1 MRKKTAIV
9 LAICI
14 LAMFAWIFLAVAL
27 TGGREIS
34 EMNTRD
40 HWVMVGLILAELMTI
55 FIALRLGKAEQLPD
69 GAEQPKPTRANR
81 MRFAWNLF
89 TYAAALGIPV
99 LLALPGIR
107 LWERSSVEL
116 LSLVKGIENIC
127 RALIIAAIA
136 VNVWGLQRFR
146 RRYQQMDAKQM
157 QEFILSHREQ
167 ASQTAA
173 EKLRLLCNIRR
184 GTNAYA
190 LVLLLLGLVMGLC
203 FGCTGS
209 NVSYVASA
217 LLILVSAQQLPIRAF
232 KAELMDWQ
240 NLLPEQEYP
249 RLYEVANQAA
259 RETSWTGAV
268 KLQVRPDNAASIS
281 LLNQTAV
288 VSLGAPVL
296 RLLTREELH
305 ALLLHEFSHVSPDN
319 KAEIQATNYRD
330 FLRRGRS
337 SGTFSLLSRAFYAW
351 SDEAYEVNFELYQ
364 YAAAI
369 STEQAADS
377 AMAKLP
383 EAAASSLLKLKYFD
397 LYLWEAEAKD
407 GKPAYESVQEDV
419 IREQLADFQKEL
431 PARKADWNDL
441 TKREIE
447 ARNATHPTIWSRIQ
461 ALGLKEL
468 PEAAFPAKG
477 DYGAECEKAIVYMD
491 EQLTSFTRL
500 NFEENHR
507 TRYLEPKK
515 DVESW
520 EASGCPVVAE
530 GYADVVNALHLLG
543 RNSDGIALCNRA
555 IEQLQPIAAAYA
567 YFIRGAWRLRRYD
580 ADGLQDLYTAI
591 ELNNNFIDS
600 ALDVIGT
607 FCTLTGMQQELETYR
622 EKALELAQRQRDE
635 FSETGRLTR
644 KDNLSTEHLP
654 EGMLEDILS
663 HIQAVSQDSIDRIYL
678 VHKTIS
684 DTFFTSAFVICF
696 LPQTG
701 EDVQRDVLHQ
711 IFCYLDTCSDWQFS
725 LFEYREIPRGLVE
738 RVPDSCVYQ
747 RENEASNRRG

>member
-1 MRKKTAIV
+1 MMKKKPIIAVVVCLI
-9 LAICI
+9 
-14 LAMFAWIFLAVAL
+14 AMFAWIFLAVVL

-34 EMNTRD
+34 EMTTRD

-55 FIALRLGKAEQLPD
+55 FIALKLGKMAQLSD
-69 GAEQPKPTRANR
+69 GVEQPKPTRANR
-81 MRFAWNLF
+81 MRFAWNLV
-89 TYAAALGIPV
+89 TYAAALGLPV
-99 LLALPGIR
+99 LLALPGIHLR
-107 LWERSSVEL
+107 ERGGAEM
-116 LSLVKGIENIC
+116 LSLFKGIGDIC
-127 RALIIAAIA
+127 WALAVAAIA
-136 VNVWGLQRFR
+136 VNVWGLLRFR
-146 RRYQQMDAKQM
+146 RRYQQMNAKQM
-157 QEFILSHREQ
+157 SEFLLSHREQ
-167 ASQTAA
+167 ASRTAA
-173 EKLRLLCNIRR
+173 EKLRLLCSIRR

-190 LVLLLLGLVMGLC
+190 LVLLLLGIVLGVC
-203 FGCTGS
+203 FGCTVRK
-209 NVSYVASA
+209 VSYAVSA
-217 LLILVSAQQLPIRAF
+217 LLILVSAQQLPIRAA
-232 KAELMDWQ
+232 KAELEDLQ
-240 NLLPEQEYP
+240 NILPEQEYP
-249 RLYEVANQAA
+249 RLYGVAKQAA
-259 RETSWTGAV
+259 QETGWTGAV
-268 KLQVRPDNAASIS
+268 ELQVRPDNTAFIS
-281 LLNQTAV
+281 LLNKTAV

-296 RLLTREELH
+296 RLLTQQELH
-305 ALLLHEFSHVSPDN
+305 ALLLHEFSHVSQDN
-319 KAEIQATNYRD
+319 RTEIQATNYWD

-337 SGTFSLLSRAFYAW
+337 SDTFSLLSGAFYAW
-351 SDEAYEVNFELYQ
+351 PDEAYEMNFELYQ
-364 YAAAI
+364 YAASI
-369 STEQAADS
+369 STEQAADK
-377 AMAKLP
+377 AMARMP

-407 GKPAYESVQEDV
+407 EKPAYESVQEDG

-461 ALGLKEL
+461 ALGLNEL
-468 PEAAFPAKG
+468 PEAAFPAQG

-491 EQLTSFTRL
+491 EQLTSFSRL
-500 NFEENHR
+500 NFEEDYR
-507 TRYLEPKK
+507 IQYLEPKK
-515 DVESW
+515 DVEAW
-520 EASGCPVVAE
+520 EAAGCPVVAE
-530 GYADVVNALHLLG
+530 EYADVVKMLHQLG
-543 RNSDGIALCNRA
+543 RTSDAIALCNRA
-555 IEQLQPIAAAYA
+555 IGELQPIAAAYA

-644 KDNLSTEHLP
+644 KDKLSTEHLP

-684 DTFFTSAFVICF
+684 DTFFTSAFVIQF
-696 LPQTG
+696 RPETG
-701 EDVQRDVLHQ
+701 EEVQRDVLHQ

-725 LFEYREIPRGLVE
+725 LFEYREIPKGLVE

-747 RENEASNRRG
+747 RT

>member
-1 MRKKTAIV
+1 MKKKPTIV
-9 LAICI
+9 LVVCLI
-14 LAMFAWIFLAVAL
+14 AMFAWIFLAVAL

-55 FIALRLGKAEQLPD
+55 FIALKLGMMEQPSD
-69 GAEQPKPTRANR
+69 GVEQPKPTRANR
-81 MRFAWNLF
+81 IRFAWNLF
-89 TYAAALGIPV
+89 TYIVALGLPV

-107 LWERSSVEL
+107 LREHSSVEL
-116 LSLVKGIENIC
+116 LSFFKGIGDIC
-127 RALIIAAIA
+127 WALVITAIA

-146 RRYQQMDAKQM
+146 KRYQQMDAKQM
-157 QEFILSHREQ
+157 SEFLLSYREQ
-167 ASQTAA
+167 ASRTAA

-190 LVLLLLGLVMGLC
+190 LVLLLLGIGLGVC

-209 NVSYVASA
+209 KVSYAISV
-217 LLILVSAQQLPIRAF
+217 LLILVSSQQLPIRAA
-232 KAELMDWQ
+232 KAELADLQ
-240 NLLPEQEYP
+240 NILPEQEYP
-249 RLYEVANQAA
+249 RLYGVAKQAA
-259 RETSWTGAV
+259 QETGWTGAV
-268 KLQVRPDNAASIS
+268 VLQVRPDNTAFIS

-296 RLLTREELH
+296 RLLTQQELH

-319 KAEIQATNYRD
+319 KAEIQATDYWD

-337 SGTFSLLSRAFYAW
+337 SATFSLLSGAFYTW
-351 SDEAYEVNFELYQ
+351 SDEVYEMNFKLYQ
-364 YAAAI
+364 YAASI

-419 IREQLADFQKEL
+419 IREQLADFQKAL

-461 ALGLKEL
+461 ALGLNEL
-468 PEAAFPAKG
+468 PEAAFPAQG
-477 DYGAECEKAIVYMD
+477 EYGAECEKAIVYMD
-491 EQLTSFTRL
+491 EQLTAFIRL
-500 NFEENHR
+500 DFEENHR
-507 TRYLEPKK
+507 TQYLEPKK
-515 DVESW
+515 DVENW
-520 EASGCPVVAE
+520 EAAGCPVVAE
-530 GYADVVNALHLLG
+530 EYADVVNALHLLG

-555 IEQLQPIAAAYA
+555 IDQLQPIAAAYA

-591 ELNNNFIDS
+591 ELNNNSIDS

-607 FCTLTGMQQELETYR
+607 FCTLTGMQQELDTYR

-654 EGMLEDILS
+654 GGMLEDILS

-684 DTFFTSAFVICF
+684 DTFFTSAFVIRF
-696 LPQTG
+696 LPQTSQ
-701 EDVQRDVLHQ
+701 EVRQEVLHQ
-711 IFCYLDTCSDWQFS
+711 IFCYLDTCADWQFS
-725 LFEYREIPRGLVE
+725 LFEYREIPKGLVE

-747 RENEASNRRG
+747 RT

>member
-1 MRKKTAIV
+1 MKKKPIIILIV
-9 LAICI
+9 CLI
-14 LAMFAWIFLAVAL
+14 AMFAWIFLAVAL

-55 FIALRLGKAEQLPD
+55 FLALKLGKMAQLSD
-69 GAEQPKPTRANR
+69 GVEQPKPTRANR
-81 MRFAWNLF
+81 MRFAWNLV

-99 LLALPGIR
+99 LLALPGIHLR
-107 LWERSSVEL
+107 ERGGAEM
-116 LSLVKGIENIC
+116 LSLFKGIGDIC
-127 RALIIAAIA
+127 WALAVAAIA

-146 RRYQQMDAKQM
+146 RRYQQMNAKQM
-157 QEFILSHREQ
+157 SEFLLSHREQ
-167 ASQTAA
+167 ASRTAA
-173 EKLRLLCNIRR
+173 EKLRLLCSIRR

-190 LVLLLLGLVMGLC
+190 LVLLLLGIVLGVC
-203 FGCTGS
+203 FGCTVS
-209 NVSYVASA
+209 KVSYAVSA
-217 LLILVSAQQLPIRAF
+217 LLILVSSQQLPIRAA
-232 KAELMDWQ
+232 KAELEDLQ
-240 NLLPEQEYP
+240 NILPEQEYP
-249 RLYEVANQAA
+249 RLYGVAKQAA
-259 RETSWTGAV
+259 QETGWTGAV
-268 KLQVRPDNAASIS
+268 ELQVRPDNTAFIS
-281 LLNQTAV
+281 LLKQTAV

-296 RLLTREELH
+296 RLLTQQELH
-305 ALLLHEFSHVSPDN
+305 ALLLHEFSHVSTDN
-319 KAEIQATNYRD
+319 KAEIQATNYWD

-337 SGTFSLLSRAFYAW
+337 SDTFSLLSGAFYAW
-351 SDEAYEVNFELYQ
+351 SDEAYEMNFELYQ
-364 YAAAI
+364 YAASI
-369 STEQAADS
+369 STEQAADK
-377 AMAKLP
+377 AMARMP

-461 ALGLKEL
+461 ALGLNEL
-468 PEAAFPAKG
+468 PEAAFPAQG

-491 EQLTSFTRL
+491 EQLAAFGRMC
-500 NFEENHR
+500 FEEDHR
-507 TRYLEPKK
+507 TQYLEPKK
-515 DVESW
+515 DVEAW
-520 EASGCPVVAE
+520 EAAGCPVVAE
-530 GYADVVNALHLLG
+530 EYADVVNALHLLG

-591 ELNNNFIDS
+591 ELNNNSIES

-607 FCTLTGMQQELETYR
+607 FCTLTGMQQELENYR

-644 KDNLSTEHLP
+644 KDKLSTEHLP

-684 DTFFTSAFVICF
+684 DTFFTSAFVIRF
-696 LPQTG
+696 LPQTSQ
-701 EDVQRDVLHQ
+701 EVRQEVLHQ
-711 IFCYLDTCSDWQFS
+711 IFCYLDTCADWQFS
-725 LFEYREIPRGLVE
+725 LFEYQEIPKGLVE

-747 RENEASNRRG
+747 RT

>member
-1 MRKKTAIV
+1 MKKKPI
-9 LAICI
+9 II
-14 LAMFAWIFLAVAL
+14 LVVCLIAMFAWIFLAVAL

-34 EMNTRD
+34 EMNPRD

-55 FIALRLGKAEQLPD
+55 FIALKLGKMAQLSD
-69 GAEQPKPTRANR
+69 GVEQPKPTRANR
-81 MRFAWNLF
+81 MRFAWNLV

-99 LLALPGIR
+99 LLALPGIQLR
-107 LWERSSVEL
+107 ERGGAEM
-116 LSLVKGIENIC
+116 LSLFKGIGDIC
-127 RALIIAAIA
+127 WALAVAAIA
-136 VNVWGLQRFR
+136 VNVWWLQRFR
-146 RRYQQMDAKQM
+146 RRYQQMNAKQM
-157 QEFILSHREQ
+157 SEFLLSHREQ
-167 ASQTAA
+167 ASRTAA
-173 EKLRLLCNIRR
+173 EKLRLLCSIRR

-190 LVLLLLGLVMGLC
+190 LVLLLLGIVLGVC
-203 FGCTGS
+203 FGCTVS
-209 NVSYVASA
+209 KVSYAVSA
-217 LLILVSAQQLPIRAF
+217 LLILVSAQQLPIRAT
-232 KAELMDWQ
+232 KAELEDLQ
-240 NLLPEQEYP
+240 NILPEQEYP
-249 RLYEVANQAA
+249 RLYGAAKQAA
-259 RETSWTGAV
+259 QETGWTGAV
-268 KLQVRPDNAASIS
+268 ALQVRPDNTAFIS

-296 RLLTREELH
+296 RLMTQEELH
-305 ALLLHEFSHVSPDN
+305 ALLLHEFSHVSTDN
-319 KAEIQATNYRD
+319 KAEIQATNYWD

-337 SGTFSLLSRAFYAW
+337 SDTSSLLSGAFYTW
-351 SDEAYEVNFELYQ
+351 SDEAYEMNFELYQ
-364 YAAAI
+364 YAASI
-369 STEQAADS
+369 STEQAADK

-383 EAAASSLLKLKYFD
+383 EAAAASLLKLKYFD

-461 ALGLKEL
+461 ALGLNEL
-468 PEAAFPAKG
+468 PEAAFPAQG

-491 EQLTSFTRL
+491 EQLAAFGRMC
-500 NFEENHR
+500 FEEEHR
-507 TRYLEPKK
+507 IQYLEPKK
-515 DVESW
+515 DVEAW
-520 EASGCPVVAE
+520 EAAGCPVVAE
-530 GYADVVNALHLLG
+530 EYADVVKMLHQLG
-543 RNSDGIALCNRA
+543 RTSDAIALCNRA
-555 IEQLQPIAAAYA
+555 IGELQPIAAAYA
-567 YFIRGAWRLRRYD
+567 YFIRGAWRLHRYD
-580 ADGLQDLYTAI
+580 AGGLQDLYTAI

-663 HIQAVSQDSIDRIYL
+663 HIQAVSQDSIDRVYL

-684 DTFFTSAFVICF
+684 DTFFTSAFVIRF
-696 LPQTG
+696 LPQTSQ
-701 EDVQRDVLHQ
+701 EVRQEVLHQ
-711 IFCYLDTCSDWQFS
+711 IFCYLDTCADWQFS
-725 LFEYREIPRGLVE
+725 LFEYQEIPKGLVE

-747 RENEASNRRG
+747 RT

>member
-1 MRKKTAIV
+1 MKKKPIIALVVCLI
-9 LAICI
+9 
-14 LAMFAWIFLAVAL
+14 AMFAWIFLAVAL

-34 EMNTRD
+34 EMTTRD

-55 FIALRLGKAEQLPD
+55 FIALKLGKMAQLSD
-69 GAEQPKPTRANR
+69 GVEQPKPTRANR
-81 MRFAWNLF
+81 MRFAWNLV

-99 LLALPGIR
+99 LLALPGIHLR
-107 LWERSSVEL
+107 ERGGAEM
-116 LSLVKGIENIC
+116 LSLFKGIGDIC
-127 RALIIAAIA
+127 WALAVAAIA
-136 VNVWGLQRFR
+136 VNVWGLQRLR
-146 RRYQQMDAKQM
+146 RHYQQMNAKQM
-157 QEFILSHREQ
+157 SEFLLSHREQ
-167 ASQTAA
+167 ASRTAA
-173 EKLRLLCNIRR
+173 EKLRLLCSIRR

-190 LVLLLLGLVMGLC
+190 LVLLLLGIVLGVC
-203 FGCTGS
+203 FGCTIRK
-209 NVSYVASA
+209 VSYAVSA
-217 LLILVSAQQLPIRAF
+217 LLILVSAQQLPIRAA
-232 KAELMDWQ
+232 KAELEDLQ
-240 NLLPEQEYP
+240 NILPEQEYP
-249 RLYEVANQAA
+249 RLYGVAKQAA
-259 RETSWTGAV
+259 QETGWTGKV
-268 KLQVRPDNAASIS
+268 ELQVRPDNTAFIS
-281 LLNQTAV
+281 LLKQTAV

-296 RLLTREELH
+296 RLLTQQELH
-305 ALLLHEFSHVSPDN
+305 ALLLHEFSHVSTDN
-319 KAEIQATNYRD
+319 KAEIQATSYWD

-337 SGTFSLLSRAFYAW
+337 SDTFSLLSGAFYAW
-351 SDEAYEVNFELYQ
+351 SDEAYEMNFELYQ
-364 YAAAI
+364 YAASI
-369 STEQAADS
+369 STEQAADR

-407 GKPAYESVQEDV
+407 EKPAYESVQEDV

-468 PEAAFPAKG
+468 PEAAFSAQG

-491 EQLTSFTRL
+491 EQLTEFTRL
-500 NFEENHR
+500 NFEEEHR
-507 TRYLEPKK
+507 AQYLEPKK
-515 DVESW
+515 DVENW
-520 EASGCPVVAE
+520 EAAGCPVVAE
-530 GYADVVNALHLLG
+530 EYADVVNALHLLG

-555 IEQLQPIAAAYA
+555 IDQLQPIAAAYA

-684 DTFFTSAFVICF
+684 DTFFTSAFVIRF
-696 LPQTG
+696 LPQTSQ
-701 EDVQRDVLHQ
+701 EVRQEVLHQ
-711 IFCYLDTCSDWQFS
+711 IFCYLDTCADWQFS
-725 LFEYREIPRGLVE
+725 LFEYQEIPKGLVE

-747 RENEASNRRG
+747 RT

>member
-1 MRKKTAIV
+1 MRKKTAVV
-9 LAICI
+9 LAICS

-40 HWVMVGLILAELMTI
+40 HWVMVGLILAELATV
-55 FIALRLGKAEQLPD
+55 FIALKLGKAEQLPD
-69 GAEQPKPTRANR
+69 VAEQPKPTRANR
-81 MRFAWNLF
+81 MRFAWNLV

-99 LLALPGIR
+99 LLALPGIWLR
-107 LWERSSVEL
+107 ERGGAEM
-116 LSLVKGIENIC
+116 LSLFKGIGDIC
-127 RALIIAAIA
+127 WALAVAAIA

-146 RRYQQMDAKQM
+146 RRYQQMNAKQM
-157 QEFILSHREQ
+157 SEFLLSHREQ
-167 ASQTAA
+167 ASRTAA
-173 EKLRLLCNIRR
+173 EKLRLLCSIRR

-190 LVLLLLGLVMGLC
+190 LVLLLLGIVLGVC
-203 FGCTGS
+203 FGCTVRK
-209 NVSYVASA
+209 VSYAVSA
-217 LLILVSAQQLPIRAF
+217 LLILVSAQQLPIRAT

-240 NLLPEQEYP
+240 NLLSEQEYP
-249 RLYEVANQAA
+249 RLYQVANQAA
-259 RETSWTGAV
+259 RETGWTGAV
-268 KLQVRPDNAASIS
+268 ALQVRPDNAASIS

-296 RLLTREELH
+296 RLLTREELY
-305 ALLLHEFSHVSPDN
+305 ALLLHEFSHVSADN
-319 KAEIQATNYRD
+319 KVEIQATNYLD

-337 SGTFSLLSRAFYAW
+337 SDTFSLLSGAFYAW
-351 SDEAYEVNFELYQ
+351 SDEAYEMNFELYQ
-364 YAAAI
+364 YAASI
-369 STEQAADS
+369 STEQAADR

-419 IREQLADFQKEL
+419 IREQLADFQKVL

-468 PEAAFPAKG
+468 PEAAFPAQG

-491 EQLTSFTRL
+491 EQLTEFTRL
-500 NFEENHR
+500 HFEEEHR
-507 TRYLEPKK
+507 IQYLEPKK
-515 DVESW
+515 DVEAW
-520 EASGCPVVAE
+520 EAAGCPVVAE
-530 GYADVVNALHLLG
+530 EYADVVKMLHQLG
-543 RNSDGIALCNRA
+543 RTSDAIALCNCA
-555 IEQLQPIAAAYA
+555 IGELQPIAAAYA

-644 KDNLSTEHLP
+644 KDTLSTEHLP

-684 DTFFTSAFVICF
+684 DTFFTSAFVIQF
-696 LPQTG
+696 RPETG

-725 LFEYREIPRGLVE
+725 LFEYQEIPRGLVE

-747 RENEASNRRG
+747 WENEASNRRG

>member
-1 MRKKTAIV
+1 MMKKKPIITLIV
-9 LAICI
+9 CFI
-14 LAMFAWIFLAVAL
+14 AMFAWIFLAVAL

-34 EMNTRD
+34 EMTTRD

-55 FIALRLGKAEQLPD
+55 FLALKLGKMEQPSD
-69 GAEQPKPTRANR
+69 GVEQPKPTRANR
-81 MRFAWNLF
+81 MRFAWNLV

-99 LLALPGIR
+99 LLALPGIHLR
-107 LWERSSVEL
+107 ERGGAEM
-116 LSLVKGIENIC
+116 LSLFKGIGDIC
-127 RALIIAAIA
+127 WALVVAAIA
-136 VNVWGLQRFR
+136 VNVWGLLRFR

-167 ASQTAA
+167 AAQTAA
-173 EKLRLLCNIRR
+173 EKLRLLCSIRR

-190 LVLLLLGLVMGLC
+190 LVLLLLGIVLGVC
-203 FGCTGS
+203 FGCTIRK
-209 NVSYVASA
+209 VSYAVSA
-217 LLILVSAQQLPIRAF
+217 LLILVSAQQLPIRAA
-232 KAELMDWQ
+232 KAELEDLQ
-240 NLLPEQEYP
+240 NILPEQEYP
-249 RLYEVANQAA
+249 RLYGVAKQAA
-259 RETSWTGAV
+259 QETGWTGAV
-268 KLQVRPDNAASIS
+268 ELQVRPDNTAFIS
-281 LLNQTAV
+281 LLKQTAV

-296 RLLTREELH
+296 RLLTQQELH
-305 ALLLHEFSHVSPDN
+305 ALLLHEFSHVSTDN
-319 KAEIQATNYRD
+319 KAEIQATNYWD

-337 SGTFSLLSRAFYAW
+337 SDTFSLLSGAFYAW
-351 SDEAYEVNFELYQ
+351 SDEAYEMNFELYQ
-364 YAAAI
+364 YAASI
-369 STEQAADS
+369 STEQAADK
-377 AMAKLP
+377 AMARMP

-407 GKPAYESVQEDV
+407 EKPAYESVQEDV
-419 IREQLADFQKEL
+419 IREQLADFQKVL

-468 PEAAFPAKG
+468 PEAAFPAQG

-491 EQLTSFTRL
+491 EQLTEFTRL
-500 NFEENHR
+500 NFEEDHR
-507 TRYLEPKK
+507 TQYLEPKK
-515 DVESW
+515 DVEAW
-520 EASGCPVVAE
+520 EAAGCPVVAE
-530 GYADVVNALHLLG
+530 EYADVVNALHLLG

-555 IEQLQPIAAAYA
+555 IGELQPIAAAYA

-591 ELNNNFIDS
+591 ELNNNSIDS

-607 FCTLTGMQQELETYR
+607 FCTLTGMQQELDTYR

-644 KDNLSTEHLP
+644 KDKLSTEHLP

-684 DTFFTSAFVICF
+684 DTFFTSAFVIRF
-696 LPQTG
+696 LPQTSQ
-701 EDVQRDVLHQ
+701 EVRQEVLHQ
-711 IFCYLDTCSDWQFS
+711 IFCYLDTCADWQFS
-725 LFEYREIPRGLVE
+725 LFEYQEIPRGLVE

-747 RENEASNRRG
+747 RT

>member
-1 MRKKTAIV
+1 MKKKPIIALVVCLI
-9 LAICI
+9 
-14 LAMFAWIFLAVAL
+14 AMFAWIFLAVAL
-27 TGGREIS
+27 TGGREDS
-34 EMNTRD
+34 EMNTLD
-40 HWVMVGLILAELMTI
+40 HWVMVGLILAELMTS
-55 FIALRLGKAEQLPD
+55 FIALKLGKMAQLSD
-69 GAEQPKPTRANR
+69 GVEQPKPTRADR
-81 MRFAWNLF
+81 VRSAWNLV
-89 TYAAALGIPV
+89 TYVAALGLPV
-99 LLALPGIR
+99 LLALPGIWLR
-107 LWERSSVEL
+107 EHGGAEM
-116 LSLVKGIENIC
+116 LSLFKGIGDIC
-127 RALIIAAIA
+127 WDLAVTAIA
-136 VNVWGLQRFR
+136 VNVLGVQRLR
-146 RRYQQMDAKQM
+146 RRYQQMNAKQM
-157 QEFILSHREQ
+157 SEFILSHREQ
-167 ASQTAA
+167 AAQTAA
-173 EKLRLLCNIRR
+173 EKLRLLCSIRR

-190 LVLLLLGLVMGLC
+190 VVLLILGIVLGVC

-209 NVSYVASA
+209 KGSYAVSV
-217 LLILVSAQQLPIRAF
+217 LLILVSSQQLPIRAA
-232 KAELMDWQ
+232 KAELADLQ
-240 NLLPEQEYP
+240 NILPEQEYP
-249 RLYEVANQAA
+249 RLYGAAKQAA
-259 RETSWTGAV
+259 QETGWTGAV
-268 KLQVRPDNAASIS
+268 ALQVRPDNTAFIS

-296 RLLTREELH
+296 RLLTQQELH

-319 KAEIQATNYRD
+319 KAEIQATNYWD

-337 SGTFSLLSRAFYAW
+337 SATFSLLSGAFYTW
-351 SDEAYEVNFELYQ
+351 SDEAYETNFELYQ
-364 YAAAI
+364 YAASI

-377 AMAKLP
+377 AMARMS

-419 IREQLADFQKEL
+419 IREQLADFQKVL

-461 ALGLKEL
+461 ALGLNEL
-468 PEAAFPAKG
+468 PEAAFPAQG
-477 DYGAECEKAIVYMD
+477 EYGAECEKAIVYMD
-491 EQLTSFTRL
+491 EQLTAFTRL

-507 TRYLEPKK
+507 TQYLEPKK
-515 DVESW
+515 DVENW
-520 EASGCPVVAE
+520 EAAGCPVVAE
-530 GYADVVNALHLLG
+530 EYADVVNALHLLG

-555 IEQLQPIAAAYA
+555 IDQLQPIAAAYA

-591 ELNNNFIDS
+591 ELNNNSIDS

-607 FCTLTGMQQELETYR
+607 FCTLTGMQQELDTYR

-663 HIQAVSQDSIDRIYL
+663 HIQAVSQDSIDRVYL

-684 DTFFTSAFVICF
+684 DTFFTSAFVIRF

-701 EDVQRDVLHQ
+701 EEVQRDVLHQ

-725 LFEYREIPRGLVE
+725 LFEYREIPKGLVE

-747 RENEASNRRG
+747 RT

>member
-1 MRKKTAIV
+1 MMKKKPIIALVVCLI
-9 LAICI
+9 
-14 LAMFAWIFLAVAL
+14 AMFAWIFLAVAL

-34 EMNTRD
+34 EMTTRD

-55 FIALRLGKAEQLPD
+55 FIALKLGKMAQLSD
-69 GAEQPKPTRANR
+69 GVEQPKPTRANR
-81 MRFAWNLF
+81 MRFAWNLV
-89 TYAAALGIPV
+89 TYAAALGLPV
-99 LLALPGIR
+99 LLALPGIHLR
-107 LWERSSVEL
+107 ERGGAEM
-116 LSLVKGIENIC
+116 LSLFKGIGDIC
-127 RALIIAAIA
+127 WALAVTAIA

-146 RRYQQMDAKQM
+146 RRYQQMNAKQM
-157 QEFILSHREQ
+157 SEFLLSHREQ
-167 ASQTAA
+167 ASRTAA
-173 EKLRLLCNIRR
+173 EKLRLLCSIRR

-190 LVLLLLGLVMGLC
+190 LVLLLLGIVLGVC
-203 FGCTGS
+203 FGCTVRK
-209 NVSYVASA
+209 VSYAVSA
-217 LLILVSAQQLPIRAF
+217 LLILVSAQQLPIRAA
-232 KAELMDWQ
+232 KAELEDLQ
-240 NLLPEQEYP
+240 NILPEQEYP
-249 RLYEVANQAA
+249 RLYGVAKQAA
-259 RETSWTGAV
+259 QETGWTGKV
-268 KLQVRPDNAASIS
+268 ELQVRPDNTAFIS

-296 RLLTREELH
+296 RLLTQEELH
-305 ALLLHEFSHVSPDN
+305 ALLLHEFSHVSTDN
-319 KAEIQATNYRD
+319 KAEIQATNYWD

-337 SGTFSLLSRAFYAW
+337 SDTFSLLSGAFYAW
-351 SDEAYEVNFELYQ
+351 SDEAYEMNFELYQ
-364 YAAAI
+364 YAASI
-369 STEQAADS
+369 STEQAADK
-377 AMAKLP
+377 AMARMP

-407 GKPAYESVQEDV
+407 EKPAYESVQEDV

-468 PEAAFPAKG
+468 PEAAFPAQG

-491 EQLTSFTRL
+491 GQLTAFTRL

-507 TRYLEPKK
+507 ARYLEPKK
-515 DVESW
+515 DVEAW
-520 EASGCPVVAE
+520 EAAGCPVVAE
-530 GYADVVNALHLLG
+530 EYADVVKMLHQLG
-543 RNSDGIALCNRA
+543 RTSDGIALCNRA
-555 IEQLQPIAAAYA
+555 IGELQPIAAAYA

-644 KDNLSTEHLP
+644 KDKLSTEHLP

-684 DTFFTSAFVICF
+684 DTFFTSAFVIQF
-696 LPQTG
+696 RPETG

-725 LFEYREIPRGLVE
+725 LFEYREIPKGLVE

-747 RENEASNRRG
+747 RT

>member
-1 MRKKTAIV
+1 MMKKKPIIALVVCLI
-9 LAICI
+9 
-14 LAMFAWIFLAVAL
+14 AMFAWIFLAVAL
-27 TGGREIS
+27 TGGREDS
-34 EMNTRD
+34 EMTTRD

-55 FIALRLGKAEQLPD
+55 FIALKLGKMAQLSD
-69 GAEQPKPTRANR
+69 GVEQPKPTRADR
-81 MRFAWNLF
+81 VRSAWNLV
-89 TYAAALGIPV
+89 TYAAALGLPV
-99 LLALPGIR
+99 LLALPGIWLR
-107 LWERSSVEL
+107 EHGGAEM
-116 LSLVKGIENIC
+116 LSLFKGIGDIC
-127 RALIIAAIA
+127 WALAVAAIA
-136 VNVWGLQRFR
+136 VNVWGLLRFR

-173 EKLRLLCNIRR
+173 EKLRLLCSIRR

-190 LVLLLLGLVMGLC
+190 LVLLLLGIVLGVC
-203 FGCTGS
+203 FGCTVRK
-209 NVSYVASA
+209 VSYAVSA
-217 LLILVSAQQLPIRAF
+217 LLILVSAQQLPIRAT
-232 KAELMDWQ
+232 KAELEDLQ
-240 NLLPEQEYP
+240 NILPEQKYP
-249 RLYEVANQAA
+249 RLYAVAKQAA
-259 RETSWTGAV
+259 QETGWMGAV
-268 KLQVRPDNAASIS
+268 ALQVRPDNTAFIS

-296 RLLTREELH
+296 RLLTQQELH
-305 ALLLHEFSHVSPDN
+305 ALLLHEFSHVSTDN
-319 KAEIQATNYRD
+319 KAEIQATNYWD

-337 SGTFSLLSRAFYAW
+337 SVIFSLLSGAFYAW
-351 SDEAYEVNFELYQ
+351 SDEAYEMNFELYQ
-364 YAAAI
+364 YAASI
-369 STEQAADS
+369 STEQAADR
-377 AMAKLP
+377 AMARMP

-407 GKPAYESVQEDV
+407 EKPAYESVQEDV

-431 PARKADWNDL
+431 PARKAAWNDL

-468 PEAAFPAKG
+468 PEVAFPAQG
-477 DYGAECEKAIVYMD
+477 EYGAECEKAIVYMD
-491 EQLTSFTRL
+491 EQLTAFTWL
-500 NFEENHR
+500 DFEENHR
-507 TRYLEPKK
+507 TQYLEPKK
-515 DVESW
+515 DVENW
-520 EASGCPVVAE
+520 EAAGCPVVAE
-530 GYADVVNALHLLG
+530 GYTDVVNALHLLG

-555 IEQLQPIAAAYA
+555 IDQLQPIAAAYA

-591 ELNNNFIDS
+591 ELNNNSIDS

-607 FCTLTGMQQELETYR
+607 FCTLTGMQQELDTYR

-684 DTFFTSAFVICF
+684 DTFFTSAFVIRF
-696 LPQTG
+696 LPQTSQ
-701 EDVQRDVLHQ
+701 EVRQEVLHQ
-711 IFCYLDTCSDWQFS
+711 IFCYLDTCADWQFS
-725 LFEYREIPRGLVE
+725 LFEYQEIPKGLVE

-747 RENEASNRRG
+747 RT

>member
-1 MRKKTAIV
+1 MMKKKPIIALVVCLI
-9 LAICI
+9 
-14 LAMFAWIFLAVAL
+14 AMFAWIFLAVAL

-34 EMNTRD
+34 EMTTRD

-55 FIALRLGKAEQLPD
+55 FIALKLGKMAQLSD
-69 GAEQPKPTRANR
+69 GVEQPKPTRANR
-81 MRFAWNLF
+81 MRFAWNLV
-89 TYAAALGIPV
+89 TYAAALGLPV
-99 LLALPGIR
+99 LLALPGIWLR
-107 LWERSSVEL
+107 ERGGAEM
-116 LSLVKGIENIC
+116 LSLFKGIGDIC
-127 RALIIAAIA
+127 WALAVAAIA
-136 VNVWGLQRFR
+136 VNVWGLLRFR

-190 LVLLLLGLVMGLC
+190 VVMLLLSIVLGVC
-203 FGCTGS
+203 FGCTVRK
-209 NVSYVASA
+209 VSYAVSA
-217 LLILVSAQQLPIRAF
+217 LLILVSAQQLPIRAA
-232 KAELMDWQ
+232 KAELMDLQ
-240 NLLPEQEYP
+240 NILPEQEYP
-249 RLYEVANQAA
+249 RLYGVANQAA
-259 RETSWTGAV
+259 QETGWTGAV
-268 KLQVRPDNAASIS
+268 ALQVRPDNTAFIS
-281 LLNQTAV
+281 LLKQTAV

-296 RLLTREELH
+296 RLLTQQELH
-305 ALLLHEFSHVSPDN
+305 ALLLHEFSHVSTDN
-319 KAEIQATNYRD
+319 KAEIQATNYWD

-337 SGTFSLLSRAFYAW
+337 SDTFSLLSGAFYAW
-351 SDEAYEVNFELYQ
+351 SDEAYEMNFELYQ
-364 YAAAI
+364 YAASI
-369 STEQAADS
+369 STEQAADK

-407 GKPAYESVQEDV
+407 EKPAYESVQEDV
-419 IREQLADFQKEL
+419 IREQLADFQKVL

-461 ALGLKEL
+461 ALGLNEL
-468 PEAAFPAKG
+468 PEAAFPAQG

-491 EQLTSFTRL
+491 EQLTAFTRL
-500 NFEENHR
+500 NFEEDHR
-507 TRYLEPKK
+507 AQYLEPKK
-515 DVESW
+515 DVEAW
-520 EASGCPVVAE
+520 EAAGCPVVAE
-530 GYADVVNALHLLG
+530 EYADVVNALHLLG
-543 RNSDGIALCNRA
+543 RNSDAIALCNRA
-555 IEQLQPIAAAYA
+555 IGELQPIAAAYA

-644 KDNLSTEHLP
+644 KDKLSTEHLP

-684 DTFFTSAFVICF
+684 DTFFTSAFVIQF
-696 LPQTG
+696 RPETG

-711 IFCYLDTCSDWQFS
+711 IFSYLDTCSDWQFS
-725 LFEYREIPRGLVE
+725 LFEYREIPKGLVE

-747 RENEASNRRG
+747 RT

>member
-1 MRKKTAIV
+1 MKKKPIIALVVCFI
-9 LAICI
+9 
-14 LAMFAWIFLAVAL
+14 AMFAWIFLAVAL
-27 TGGREIS
+27 TGGRELD
-34 EMNTRD
+34 EMNTAD
-40 HWVMVGLILAELMTI
+40 QWVMVGLILAELMTI
-55 FIALRLGKAEQLPD
+55 FLAPKLGKMAQLSD
-69 GAEQPKPTRANR
+69 GVEQPKPTRADR
-81 MRFAWNLF
+81 VRSAWNLV
-89 TYAAALGIPV
+89 TYVVALGLPV
-99 LLALPGIR
+99 LLALPGIHLR
-107 LWERSSVEL
+107 ERGGAEL
-116 LSLVKGIENIC
+116 LSLFKGIEDIC
-127 RALIIAAIA
+127 WDLAVTAIA
-136 VNVWGLQRFR
+136 VNVLGVQRLR

-167 ASQTAA
+167 AAQTAA
-173 EKLRLLCNIRR
+173 EKLRLLCSIRR

-190 LVLLLLGLVMGLC
+190 LVLLLLGIVLGVC
-203 FGCTGS
+203 FGCTVRK
-209 NVSYVASA
+209 VSYAVSA
-217 LLILVSAQQLPIRAF
+217 LLILVSAQQLPIRAA
-232 KAELMDWQ
+232 KAELEDLQ
-240 NLLPEQEYP
+240 NILPEQEYP
-249 RLYEVANQAA
+249 RLYAVANQAA
-259 RETSWTGAV
+259 KETGWTGAV
-268 KLQVRPDNAASIS
+268 ELQVRPDNTAFIS

-296 RLLTREELH
+296 RLLTQQELH
-305 ALLLHEFSHVSPDN
+305 ALLLHEFSHVSTDN
-319 KAEIQATNYRD
+319 KAEIQATNYWD

-337 SGTFSLLSRAFYAW
+337 SDTFSLLSGAFYTW
-351 SDEAYEVNFELYQ
+351 SDEAYEMNFELYQ
-364 YAAAI
+364 YAASI
-369 STEQAADS
+369 STEQAADR
-377 AMAKLP
+377 AMARMP

-407 GKPAYESVQEDV
+407 EKPAYESVQEDV

-461 ALGLKEL
+461 ALGLNEL
-468 PEAAFPAKG
+468 PEAAFPAQG
-477 DYGAECEKAIVYMD
+477 EYGAECEKAIVYMD
-491 EQLTSFTRL
+491 EQLTEFTRL
-500 NFEENHR
+500 HFEEEHR
-507 TRYLEPKK
+507 IQYLEPKK
-515 DVESW
+515 DVEAW
-520 EASGCPVVAE
+520 EAAGCPVVAE
-530 GYADVVNALHLLG
+530 EYADVVNALHLLG

-555 IEQLQPIAAAYA
+555 IGELQPIAAAYA

-580 ADGLQDLYTAI
+580 AGGLQDLYTAI

-663 HIQAVSQDSIDRIYL
+663 HIHAVSQDSIDRIYL

-684 DTFFTSAFVICF
+684 DTFFTSAFVIQF
-696 LPQTG
+696 RPQTG
-701 EDVQRDVLHQ
+701 EEVQRDVLHQ

-725 LFEYREIPRGLVE
+725 LFEYQEIPKGLVE

-747 RENEASNRRG
+747 RT

>member
-1 MRKKTAIV
+1 MKKKPI
-9 LAICI
+9 II
-14 LAMFAWIFLAVAL
+14 LVVCLIAMFAWIFLAVAL

-55 FIALRLGKAEQLPD
+55 FLALKLGKMEQPSD
-69 GAEQPKPTRANR
+69 GAEQPSDGAEQPNPTRANR

-107 LWERSSVEL
+107 LREHSSVEL
-116 LSLVKGIENIC
+116 LSLFKGIGDIC
-127 RALIIAAIA
+127 WALAVAAIA

-146 RRYQQMDAKQM
+146 RRYQQMNAKQM
-157 QEFILSHREQ
+157 SEFLLSHREQ
-167 ASQTAA
+167 ASRTAA
-173 EKLRLLCNIRR
+173 EKLRLLCSIRR

-190 LVLLLLGLVMGLC
+190 LVLLLLGIVLGVC

-209 NVSYVASA
+209 KVSYAISA
-217 LLILVSAQQLPIRAF
+217 LLILVSSQQLPIRAA
-232 KAELMDWQ
+232 KAELEDLQ
-240 NLLPEQEYP
+240 NILPEQEYP
-249 RLYEVANQAA
+249 RLYGAAKQAA
-259 RETSWTGAV
+259 QETGWTGAV
-268 KLQVRPDNAASIS
+268 ALQVRPDNTAFIS

-296 RLLTREELH
+296 RLLTQQELH

-319 KAEIQATNYRD
+319 KAEIQATNYWD

-337 SGTFSLLSRAFYAW
+337 SATFSLLSGAFYTW
-351 SDEAYEVNFELYQ
+351 SDEAYETNFELYQ
-364 YAAAI
+364 YAASI

-397 LYLWEAEAKD
+397 LYLWEAETKD
-407 GKPAYESVQEDV
+407 GKPAYESVREDV
-419 IREQLADFQKEL
+419 IREQLADFQKVL

-461 ALGLKEL
+461 ALGLNEL
-468 PEAAFPAKG
+468 PEVAFPAQG
-477 DYGAECEKAIVYMD
+477 EYGAECEKAIVYMD

-507 TRYLEPKK
+507 TQYLEPKK
-515 DVESW
+515 DVENW
-520 EASGCPVVAE
+520 EAAGCPVVAE
-530 GYADVVNALHLLG
+530 EYADVVNALHLLG

-555 IEQLQPIAAAYA
+555 IDQLQPIAAAYA

-591 ELNNNFIDS
+591 ELNNNSIDS

-607 FCTLTGMQQELETYR
+607 FCTLTGMQQELDTYR

-644 KDNLSTEHLP
+644 KDKLSTEHLP

-684 DTFFTSAFVICF
+684 DTFFTSAFVIRF
-696 LPQTG
+696 LPQTSQ
-701 EDVQRDVLHQ
+701 EVRQEVLHQ
-711 IFCYLDTCSDWQFS
+711 IFCYLDTCADWQFS
-725 LFEYREIPRGLVE
+725 LFEYQEIPKGLVE

-747 RENEASNRRG
+747 RT

>member
-1 MRKKTAIV
+1 MKKKPIIILIV
-9 LAICI
+9 CLI
-14 LAMFAWIFLAVAL
+14 AMFAWIFLAVVL

-34 EMNTRD
+34 EMTTRD

-55 FIALRLGKAEQLPD
+55 FIALKLGKMAQLSD
-69 GAEQPKPTRANR
+69 GVEQPKPTRANR
-81 MRFAWNLF
+81 MRFAWNLV

-99 LLALPGIR
+99 LLALPGIHLR
-107 LWERSSVEL
+107 ERGGAEM
-116 LSLVKGIENIC
+116 LSLFKGIGDIC
-127 RALIIAAIA
+127 WALVIAAIA
-136 VNVWGLQRFR
+136 VNVWGLLRFR
-146 RRYQQMDAKQM
+146 RRYQQMNAKQM
-157 QEFILSHREQ
+157 SEFLLSHREQ
-167 ASQTAA
+167 ASRTAA
-173 EKLRLLCNIRR
+173 EKLRLLCSIRR
-184 GTNAYA
+184 ATNAYA
-190 LVLLLLGLVMGLC
+190 VVLLLLGIVLGVC
-203 FGCTGS
+203 FGCTVS
-209 NVSYVASA
+209 KVSYAASV
-217 LLILVSAQQLPIRAF
+217 LLILVSSQQLPIRAA
-232 KAELMDWQ
+232 KAELEDLQ
-240 NLLPEQEYP
+240 NILPEQEYP
-249 RLYEVANQAA
+249 RLYGVAKQAA
-259 RETSWTGAV
+259 QETGWTGKV
-268 KLQVRPDNAASIS
+268 ELQVRPDNTAFIS

-296 RLLTREELH
+296 RLLTQQELH

-319 KAEIQATNYRD
+319 KAEIQATDYWD

-337 SGTFSLLSRAFYAW
+337 SATFSLLSGAFYTW
-351 SDEAYEVNFELYQ
+351 SDEAYEMNFELYQ
-364 YAAAI
+364 YAASI
-369 STEQAADS
+369 STEQAADK
-377 AMAKLP
+377 AMARMP

-407 GKPAYESVQEDV
+407 EKPAYESVQEDV

-468 PEAAFPAKG
+468 PEVAFPAQG
-477 DYGAECEKAIVYMD
+477 EYGAECEKAIVYMD
-491 EQLTSFTRL
+491 EQLTAFTRL

-507 TRYLEPKK
+507 TQYLEPKK
-515 DVESW
+515 DVENW
-520 EASGCPVVAE
+520 EAAGCPVVAE
-530 GYADVVNALHLLG
+530 EYADVVNALHLLG

-555 IEQLQPIAAAYA
+555 IDQLQPIAAAYA

-580 ADGLQDLYTAI
+580 ADGLQDLYTTI
-591 ELNNNFIDS
+591 ELNNNSIDS

-607 FCTLTGMQQELETYR
+607 FCTLTGMQQELDTYR

-684 DTFFTSAFVICF
+684 DTFFTSAFVIRF
-696 LPQTG
+696 LPQTSQ
-701 EDVQRDVLHQ
+701 EVQQEVMHQ

-725 LFEYREIPRGLVE
+725 LFDHQEIPRGLVE

-747 RENEASNRRG
+747 RT

>member
-1 MRKKTAIV
+1 MMKKKPIIAVVVCLI
-9 LAICI
+9 
-14 LAMFAWIFLAVAL
+14 AMFAWIFLAVVL
-27 TGGREIS
+27 TGGREDS
-34 EMNTRD
+34 EMTTRD

-55 FIALRLGKAEQLPD
+55 FLALKLGKMAQLSD
-69 GAEQPKPTRANR
+69 GVEQPKPTRANR
-81 MRFAWNLF
+81 MRFAWNLV

-99 LLALPGIR
+99 LLALPGIHLR
-107 LWERSSVEL
+107 ERGGAEM
-116 LSLVKGIENIC
+116 LSLFKGIGDIC
-127 RALIIAAIA
+127 WALAVAAIA

-146 RRYQQMDAKQM
+146 RRYQQMNAKQM
-157 QEFILSHREQ
+157 SEFLLSHREQ
-167 ASQTAA
+167 ASRTAA
-173 EKLRLLCNIRR
+173 EKLRLLCSIRR

-190 LVLLLLGLVMGLC
+190 LVLLLLGIVLGVC
-203 FGCTGS
+203 FGCTVS
-209 NVSYVASA
+209 KVSYAVSA
-217 LLILVSAQQLPIRAF
+217 LLILVSSQQLPIRAA
-232 KAELMDWQ
+232 KAELEDLQ
-240 NLLPEQEYP
+240 NILPEQEYP
-249 RLYEVANQAA
+249 RLYGVAKQAA
-259 RETSWTGAV
+259 QETGWTGAV
-268 KLQVRPDNAASIS
+268 ELQVRPDNTAFIS
-281 LLNQTAV
+281 LLKQTAV

-296 RLLTREELH
+296 RLLTQQELH
-305 ALLLHEFSHVSPDN
+305 ALLLHEFSHVSTDN
-319 KAEIQATNYRD
+319 KAEIQATNYWD

-337 SGTFSLLSRAFYAW
+337 SDTFSLLSGAFYAW
-351 SDEAYEVNFELYQ
+351 SDEAYEMNFELYQ
-364 YAAAI
+364 YAASI
-369 STEQAADS
+369 STEQAADK
-377 AMAKLP
+377 AMARMP

-461 ALGLKEL
+461 ALGLNEL
-468 PEAAFPAKG
+468 PEAAFPAQG

-491 EQLTSFTRL
+491 EQLAAFGRMC
-500 NFEENHR
+500 FEEDHR
-507 TRYLEPKK
+507 TQYLEPKK
-515 DVESW
+515 DVEAW
-520 EASGCPVVAE
+520 EAAGCPVVAE
-530 GYADVVNALHLLG
+530 EYADVVNALHLLG

-591 ELNNNFIDS
+591 ELNNNSIES

-644 KDNLSTEHLP
+644 KDKLSTEHLP

-684 DTFFTSAFVICF
+684 DTFFTSAFVIRF
-696 LPQTG
+696 LPQTSQ
-701 EDVQRDVLHQ
+701 EVRQEVLHQ
-711 IFCYLDTCSDWQFS
+711 IFCYLDTCADWQFS
-725 LFEYREIPRGLVE
+725 LFEYQEIPKGLVE

-747 RENEASNRRG
+747 RT

>member
-1 MRKKTAIV
+1 MMKKKPIIAVVVCLI
-9 LAICI
+9 
-14 LAMFAWIFLAVAL
+14 AMFAWIFLAVAL

-55 FIALRLGKAEQLPD
+55 FIALKLGKMAQLSD
-69 GAEQPKPTRANR
+69 GVEQPKPTRANR
-81 MRFAWNLF
+81 MRFAWNLV

-99 LLALPGIR
+99 LLALPGIHLR
-107 LWERSSVEL
+107 ERGGAEM
-116 LSLVKGIENIC
+116 LSLFKGIGDIC
-127 RALIIAAIA
+127 WALAVAAIA
-136 VNVWGLQRFR
+136 VNVWGLLRFR
-146 RRYQQMDAKQM
+146 RRYQQMNAKQM
-157 QEFILSHREQ
+157 SEFLLSHREQ
-167 ASQTAA
+167 ASRTAA
-173 EKLRLLCNIRR
+173 EKLRLLCSIRR

-190 LVLLLLGLVMGLC
+190 LVLLLLGIVLGVC
-203 FGCTGS
+203 FGCTVRK
-209 NVSYVASA
+209 VSYAVSA
-217 LLILVSAQQLPIRAF
+217 LLILVSAQQLPIRAA
-232 KAELMDWQ
+232 KAELEDLQ
-240 NLLPEQEYP
+240 NILPEQEYP
-249 RLYEVANQAA
+249 RLYGVAKQAA
-259 RETSWTGAV
+259 QETGWTGKV
-268 KLQVRPDNAASIS
+268 ELQVRPDNTAFIS

-296 RLLTREELH
+296 RLLTQEELH
-305 ALLLHEFSHVSPDN
+305 ALLLHEFSHVSTDN
-319 KAEIQATNYRD
+319 KAEIQATNYWD

-337 SGTFSLLSRAFYAW
+337 SDTFSLLSGAFYAW
-351 SDEAYEVNFELYQ
+351 SDEAYEMNFELYQ
-364 YAAAI
+364 YAASI
-369 STEQAADS
+369 STEQAADR
-377 AMAKLP
+377 AMARMP

-407 GKPAYESVQEDV
+407 EKPAYESVQEDV

-461 ALGLKEL
+461 ALGLNEL
-468 PEAAFPAKG
+468 PEAAFPAQR

-491 EQLTSFTRL
+491 EQLAAFGRMC
-500 NFEENHR
+500 FEEDHR
-507 TRYLEPKK
+507 ALYLEPKK
-515 DVESW
+515 DVENW
-520 EASGCPVVAE
+520 EAAGCPVVAE
-530 GYADVVNALHLLG
+530 EYADVVKALHQLG
-543 RNSDGIALCNRA
+543 RNSDGIALCNHA
-555 IEQLQPIAAAYA
+555 IDQLQPIAAAYA

-580 ADGLQDLYTAI
+580 AGGLQDLYTAI

-644 KDNLSTEHLP
+644 KDKLSTEHLP

-684 DTFFTSAFVICF
+684 DTFFTSAFVIQF
-696 LPQTG
+696 RPETG

-725 LFEYREIPRGLVE
+725 LFEYREIPKGLVE

-747 RENEASNRRG
+747 RT

>member
-1 MRKKTAIV
+1 MKKKPI
-9 LAICI
+9 II
-14 LAMFAWIFLAVAL
+14 LVVCLIAMFAWIFLAVAL

-40 HWVMVGLILAELMTI
+40 HWVIVGLILAELMTI
-55 FIALRLGKAEQLPD
+55 FLALKLGKMEQPSD
-69 GAEQPKPTRANR
+69 GVEQPKPTRANR

-107 LWERSSVEL
+107 LREHSSVEL
-116 LSLVKGIENIC
+116 LSLFKGIGDIC
-127 RALIIAAIA
+127 WALAVAAIA

-146 RRYQQMDAKQM
+146 RRYQQMDARQM
-157 QEFILSHREQ
+157 SEFLLSHREQ

-190 LVLLLLGLVMGLC
+190 LVLLLLGIVLGVC

-209 NVSYVASA
+209 KVSYAISA
-217 LLILVSAQQLPIRAF
+217 LLILVSSQQLPILAA
-232 KAELMDWQ
+232 KAELEDLQ
-240 NLLPEQEYP
+240 NILPEQEYP
-249 RLYEVANQAA
+249 RLYGAARQAA
-259 RETSWTGAV
+259 QETGWTGAV
-268 KLQVRPDNAASIS
+268 ALQVRPDNTASIS

-288 VSLGAPVL
+288 VGLGAPVL
-296 RLLTREELH
+296 RLLTQQELH

-319 KAEIQATNYRD
+319 KVEIQATNYWD

-337 SGTFSLLSRAFYAW
+337 SDTFSLLSGAFYTW
-351 SDEAYEVNFELYQ
+351 SDEAYEMNFELYQ
-364 YAAAI
+364 YAASI
-369 STEQAADS
+369 STEQAADK

-383 EAAASSLLKLKYFD
+383 E
-397 LYLWEAEAKD
+397 
-407 GKPAYESVQEDV
+407 V
-419 IREQLADFQKEL
+419 
-431 PARKADWNDL
+431 
-441 TKREIE
+441 
-447 ARNATHPTIWSRIQ
+447 
-461 ALGLKEL
+461 
-468 PEAAFPAKG
+468 AFPTQG

-491 EQLTSFTRL
+491 EQLTEFTRL

-507 TRYLEPKK
+507 AQYLEPKK
-515 DVESW
+515 DVENW
-520 EASGCPVVAE
+520 EAAGCPVVAE

-555 IEQLQPIAAAYA
+555 IDQLQPIAAAYA
-567 YFIRGAWRLRRYD
+567 YFMRGAWRLRRYD

-591 ELNNNFIDS
+591 ELNNNSIDS

-607 FCTLTGMQQELETYR
+607 FCTLTGMQQELDTYR

-678 VHKTIS
+678 VHKTIT
-684 DTFFTSAFVICF
+684 DTFFTSAFVIQF
-696 LPQTG
+696 RPETSQ
-701 EDVQRDVLHQ
+701 EVQRDVLHQ

-747 RENEASNRRG
+747 RT